1 MPDSWPTAR
10 ELMTPNPPTLSTEAP
25 LSKALGLMRSAG
37 VHEVPIL
44 RNGRLVGLMTFDA
57 IARRTNL
64 ALSTKVEHV
73 MTLPPVVTPDTA
85 YPELAEQLLT
95 SGLRGLPVI
104 GKKGE
109 LIGTVSRSDLVK
121 VLPDLTQ
128 IADHRVEEVASPVG
142 LVLREH
148 DACGVLFPE
157 VRLLEQHALPV
168 TDTKGRVVGAVG
180 LADLG
185 RVLWRPR
192 PPGKRDARASGRYTD
207 ITVGTIMRS
216 PALTVERGSS
226 IAAAARAMTKAKV
239 SSVFLVEDNR
249 PTGVLSQAD
258 LLGLVVGRG
267 ETSLRKPEDVYV
279 QVHGLRASGDPE
291 VLTEIDR
298 LVGRSLGHISRY
310 AHPTLLSI
318 NVTPHS
324 ARTGDATVHI
334 RLQTDRGIFY
344 ASATGWNFFASITSS
359 LDEIQSQVRRLH
371 EAARGKVRGHH
382 RRAPEALDI
391 EVGMP
396 VDQDIEEKIR
406 AATGLDDSK
415 A

>member
-1 MPDSWPTAR
+1 MPDTWPTAR
-10 ELMTPNPPTLSTEAP
+10 ELMTPNPPTLSPDAP
-25 LSKALGLMRSAG
+25 LSRALGLMRSEG

-44 RNGRLVGLMTFDA
+44 RNGRLVGLMSFDA

-73 MTLPPVVTPDTA
+73 MALPPVVTPETP

-95 SGLRGLPVI
+95 SGLRGLPVV

-109 LIGTVSRSDLVK
+109 LLGTVSRSDLVR
-121 VLPDLTQ
+121 VLPDLPM
-128 IADHRVEEVASPVG
+128 IPNHRVEEVASPVG

-148 DACGVLFPE
+148 DACGILFPE
-157 VRLLEQHALPV
+157 VRLLEQHPVPV
-168 TDTKGRVVGAVG
+168 TDKKGRVVGAVG

-185 RVLWRPR
+185 HVLWRPR
-192 PPGKRDARASGRYTD
+192 PPGKRDAKATGRFTD
-207 ITVGTIMRS
+207 ISVGTIMHN
-216 PALTVERGSS
+216 PALTVERGTF
-226 IAAAARAMTKAKV
+226 IADAARAMTAAKV
-239 SSVFLVEDNR
+239 SSVFLVEENR

-258 LLGLVVGRG
+258 LLGLAVGRG
-267 ETSLRKPEDVYV
+267 EAARRKPADVYV

-291 VLTEIDR
+291 ILTEIDR
-298 LVGRSLGHISRY
+298 LVGKSLGHISHY
-310 AHPTLLSI
+310 AAPTLLSI

-359 LDEIQSQVRRLH
+359 LDEIQGQVRRSH
-371 EAARGKVRGHH
+371 DSASGKTRG
-382 RRAPEALDI
+382 RRRSGRVI
-391 EVGMP
+391 P
-396 VDQDIEEKIR
+396 VDVEAPADPDVEQKIR
-406 AATGLDDSK
+406 AATGADDSE

>member
-25 LSKALGLMRSAG
+25 LSRALGLMRSAG
-37 VHEVPIL
+37 VHEVPVL
-44 RNGRLVGLMTFDA
+44 RNGRLAGMMTFDA

-73 MTLPPVVTPDTA
+73 MVLPPVVTADTP
-85 YPELAEQLLT
+85 YPELAELLLT
-95 SGLRGLPVI
+95 SGLRGLPVV
-104 GKKGE
+104 GRKGE
-109 LIGTVSRSDLVK
+109 LVGTVSRADLVR
-121 VLPDLTQ
+121 VLPDLTA
-128 IADHRVEEVASPVG
+128 IPSHRVEEVASPVG
-142 LVLREH
+142 LVLKEN
-148 DACGVLFPE
+148 DPCGILFPE
-157 VRLLEQHALPV
+157 VRLLEQHPVPV
-168 TDTKGRVVGAVG
+168 TDKKGRVVGAVG

-185 RVLWRPR
+185 HVLWRPR
-192 PPGKRDARASGRYTD
+192 PPGKRDAKASGKFTD
-207 ITVGTIMRS
+207 IAVGTIMHN
-216 PALTVERGSS
+216 PALTVERGTS
-226 IAAAARAMTKAKV
+226 IADAARAMTRARV
-239 SSVFLVEDNR
+239 SSVFLVENHR

-258 LLGLVVGRG
+258 LLGLVIGRG
-267 ETSLRKPEDVYV
+267 DRAARKPAEVYV

-291 VLTEIDR
+291 ILTEIDR
-298 LVGRSLGHISRY
+298 LVGKSLGHISRY

-359 LDEIQSQVRRLH
+359 LDEIQGQVRRTH
-371 EAARGKVRGHH
+371 DSARVRVRG
-382 RRAPEALDI
+382 RRRPTKAADLDADGPADPE
-391 EVGMP
+391 V
-396 VDQDIEEKIR
+396 EEKIR
-406 AATGLDDSK
+406 AATGDPDGE